1 MALNEHDLLPD
12 EEVLHSRAANLW
24 VRPSEFG
31 LSEFAF
37 GGAQDA
43 EALGGKAH
51 LTNYRVVFAAHSF
64 NRLTGLH
71 SIFLPNIR
79 AARKGWTTVTL
90 TTETQDYGLVMWFN
104 GGFFNAVEEA
114 RQAFGRKELRKLQ
127 SLVRDN
133 LPTLSKGL
141 QLNEVAEFVNAGLR
155 GVLEPLSALKE
166 CLVPMPAAERSSVL
180 EVLTLLRQ
188 GDARRQK

>member
-12 EEVLHSRAANLW
+12 EEVLHTRAANLW

-37 GGAQDA
+37 GRAQDA

-79 AARKGWTTVTL
+79 DARKGWTTVTL
-90 TTETQDYGLVMWFN
+90 TTETQDYGFVMWFN
-104 GGFFNAVEEA
+104 GGFFNALGEA

-133 LPTLSKGL
+133 LATLSKGL
-141 QLNEVAEFVNAGLR
+141 QVNELAEAVNSGIR
-155 GVLEPLSALKE
+155 GVLEPLSALKDS
-166 CLVPMPAAERSSVL
+166 LQPLPPAERSAVL
-180 EVLTLLRQ
+180 EVFTLLRQ
-188 GDARRQK
+188 GDALRQ